1 MSYVDE
7 AFTKL
12 KSNLEITAT
21 EARVASRRHIALRD
35 HVRAAWDLE
44 DDFLTG
50 SYRRNTKTKR
60 LKDVDI
66 FVVIDRDGIQASLRS
81 ASAEDVLEQLRA
93 VLDDE
98 HDGVYIDR
106 MTCVVPFGSE
116 DEVMSLE
123 VAPAFDRRGGG
134 YEIPDT
140 LSGGWI
146 ATNPKRHHE
155 LSSAKNELCAE
166 KYVPFVKMVKGINR
180 ELGEPVRPAFL
191 LEIMALTLVKPPFG
205 RYQDEVRWFL
215 ASAAA
220 QVQDPWPDPAN
231 LGPDVNSDMSTADMM
246 EAARALSEA
255 LAIAEEA
262 VRLEDA
268 GRERDAVDR
277 WRELFGS
284 RMPNP

>member
-12 KSNLEITAT
+12 KSNLEITPT
-21 EARVASRRHIALRD
+21 EAQLASRRHVALRN

-60 LKDVDI
+60 LKDVDM
-66 FVVIDRDGIQASLRS
+66 FVVIDRDGAQANLRS
-81 ASAEDVLEQLRA
+81 TSAEDVLEQLRT
-93 VLDDE
+93 VLDDKY
-98 HDGVYIDR
+98 DRVYVDR

-123 VAPAFDRRGGG
+123 VAPASDRRGGG

-140 LSGGWI
+140 QSGGWI

-155 LSSAKNELCAE
+155 FSTAKNAKCDD

-180 ELGEPVRPAFL
+180 ELGEPVRPSFL
-191 LEIMALTLVKPPFG
+191 LEVMALKLVKPPFG

-215 ASAAA
+215 ATAAD
-220 QVQDPWPDPAN
+220 QVQDSWPDPAD
-231 LGPDVNSDMSTADMM
+231 LGPDVNSDMTAADMR
-246 EAARALSEA
+246 EAARALSDA
-255 LAIAEEA
+255 LPIAEEA

-268 GRERDAVDR
+268 GREREAVDR

-284 RMPNP
+284 RMPKP

>member
-12 KSNLEITAT
+12 KSNLEITET
-21 EARVASRRHIALRD
+21 EARLASRRHIVLRD

-66 FVVIDRDGIQASLRS
+66 FVVIDRDGAQASLRS
-81 ASAEDVLEQLRA
+81 AGAEDVLEQLRA

-98 HDGVYIDR
+98 YDRVYIDR
-106 MTCVVPFGSE
+106 MTCVVPFGSN

-140 LSGGWI
+140 QSGGWI

-155 LSSAKNELCAE
+155 FSTAKNAECDE
-166 KYVPFVKMVKGINR
+166 KYVPLVKMVKGINR
-180 ELGEPVRPAFL
+180 ELGEPVRPSFL
-191 LEIMALTLVKPPFG
+191 LEVMALNLVKPPFG

-215 ASAAA
+215 ASAAE
-220 QVQDPWPDPAN
+220 QVQNSWADPAN
-231 LGPDVNSDMSTADMM
+231 LGPDVNSDMSAADMAK
-246 EAARALSEA
+246 AASALADA

-262 VRLEDA
+262 IRLQDA
-268 GRERDAVDR
+268 GREREAVER

-284 RMPNP
+284 RMPKP